1 MTVGWRECLD
11 GLVLA
16 GRMSQKQAAEVADL
30 TERLQGEYA
39 KALPMDAAER
49 AAAERAAVL
58 MKERKL
64 LEKRQKVLQALR
76 THENVRDV
84 QSHPEGLAAGVVAK
98 LTKDSYGAAPWSNV
112 EGRMHHWEGIFHGKL
127 SAALDA
133 YRAKHAGLT
142 QDRAGIRQFVREL
155 FGEDTKNPTAK
166 AGAKAWAE
174 TTELARKAANAAGA
188 DIKKRADWHVP
199 NHHDARRI
207 HKAGRDAWV
216 AFTRNLNIE
225 ARDPET
231 GAILAGRDLDAALAG
246 MWETLAT
253 DGVNTVIPGAQGKRR
268 LAGRLGDPRTLQF
281 KDAESWLR
289 YNDLFG
295 AGNIYSLLTGY
306 VHAMAR
312 DIASMEILGP
322 NPDAMVVYLT
332 DLARKERVAKGK
344 RQTGIGTWLI
354 GATYDQV
361 TGRVN
366 DPVSERLAKT
376 FGGTRNVLSV
386 AHLRRAML
394 SAVSDLKFLQQTA
407 AFNGMEATK
416 VIKRHLS
423 LLNPAN
429 AEDRRFA
436 VKMGTIAEAWISKAL
451 AAKRFQDEIVGDGWT
466 AHLADTF
473 HRLTGLTPWT
483 EAGRHAFGLEYL
495 GFLADNAG
503 KILDE
508 LPDGLRQAFRRYGIG
523 AELWDAARTAKPA
536 SFKGAK
542 FLHIEAIAE
551 SGAPRAKEAAERIH
565 EMILEETDF
574 AVPVPDART
583 RAFTNLGLRRGTLG
597 GELARSVLMYRSF
610 PIAVVHTH
618 LMRGARL
625 VGMGSKGWYLAS
637 LITGLTVMGGAV
649 LALKDISYGKN
660 PRPMDT
666 QEFWGQ
672 AFAQGGGLGIF
683 GDFIASGLSRH
694 GQTLPETLAG
704 PLLGGLSGDVARVVS
719 PAVRQVYTGE
729 DPNTAAELIRF
740 AQRYAPMETWYSA
753 LALDRLLWNQIQ
765 ILGDPEYARSFRRL
779 ERQALEKGTGYW
791 WHPGELGLDGY
802 PKPPRLSVFED

>member
-30 TERLQGEYA
+30 TERLQGEYS

-49 AAAERAAVL
+49 AAAERAVVL
-58 MKERKL
+58 MRERKI

-84 QSHPEGLAAGVVAK
+84 RSHPEGVAAGVVAK
-98 LTKDSYGAAPWSNV
+98 LTKDSYGAAPWSNI

-127 SAALDA
+127 SVALDA
-133 YRAKHAGLT
+133 YRAKHVGLT

-174 TTELARKAANAAGA
+174 TAELARKAANAAGA
-188 DIKKRADWHVP
+188 DIRKRADWHVP

-216 AFTRNLNIE
+216 AFTRDLNVE
-225 ARDPET
+225 VRDPET
-231 GAILAGRDLDAALAG
+231 GAILAGRDLDVALAG

-268 LAGRLGDPRTLQF
+268 LANRLGDPRTLQF

-289 YNDLFG
+289 YNDQFG

-306 VHAMAR
+306 IHGMAR

-344 RQTGIGTWLI
+344 RQTGIGTWMI

-361 TGRVN
+361 NGRAN
-366 DPVSERLAKT
+366 SPVDEMLAKT
-376 FGGTRNVLSV
+376 FGGTRNLLSI
-386 AHLRRAML
+386 AQLRRAML
-394 SAVSDLKFLQQTA
+394 AALSDLKFLQQTA
-407 AFNGMEATK
+407 AFNGMDSVK
-416 VIKRHLS
+416 VIKRHIS

-429 AEDRRFA
+429 AEDRQFA
-436 VKMGTIAEAWISKAL
+436 VKMGMIAEAWISKAL

-466 AHLADTF
+466 AHLADSF

-483 EAGRHAFGLEYL
+483 QAGRHAFGLEYL

-503 KILDE
+503 KTLDE
-508 LPDGLRQAFRRYGIG
+508 LPDGLRQAFDRYGID
-523 AELWDAARTAKPA
+523 AELWDTARAAKMA

-542 FLHIEAIAE
+542 FMHPEAIAE
-551 SGAPRAKEAAERIH
+551 GAGRRAKEASERLH
-565 EMILEETDF
+565 EMIIEETDF
-574 AVPVPDART
+574 AVPAPDART
-583 RAFTNLGLRRGTLG
+583 RAILTGGQRRGTPQ
-597 GELARSVLMYRSF
+597 GEIMRSIFMYKSF
-610 PIAVVHTH
+610 PIAVAHTH

-625 VGMGSKGWYLAS
+625 DGIGSKGWYLGS
-637 LITGLTVMGGAV
+637 LIIGTTVMGG
-649 LALKDISYGKN
+649 LALNCKDISYGKN
-660 PRPMDT
+660 PRDWDAT
-666 QEFWGQ
+666 FLGQ

-683 GDFIASGLSRH
+683 GDFLAAGLSSYEN
-694 GQTLPETLAG
+694 TLPETLVG
-704 PLLGGLSGDVARVVS
+704 PLFGGLVGDVARVAS

-779 ERQALEKGTGYW
+779 ERQAIEKGTGYW
-791 WHPGELGLDGY
+791 WHPGELGPDGY